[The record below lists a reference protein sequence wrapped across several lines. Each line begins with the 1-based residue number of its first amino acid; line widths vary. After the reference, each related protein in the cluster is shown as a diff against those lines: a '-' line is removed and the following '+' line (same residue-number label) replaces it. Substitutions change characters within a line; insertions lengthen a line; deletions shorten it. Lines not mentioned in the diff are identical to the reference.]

1 MPSQIGDLTHFLL
14 AELIRLMS
22 LRTLLISLILLLL
35 TVPSW
40 GEMEA
45 ADPVLR
51 VYGPG
56 GPHHVMR
63 ECAELYRQLH
73 GVPVAVIRA
82 MPNETLRRLRE
93 DGDIYYG
100 GADNMLVDLVD
111 RDPALI
117 DLATMEELHP
127 RRIGILVRK
136 GNPLKIR
143 CAEDLAAENVDLLV
157 VKLERMGLFHPET
170 ETGFS
175 NLGHLTFT
183 GQQGVEAWREREH
196 LDAWV
201 TYKTWYQQVAE
212 ETEFVDLSHLPGGT
226 RALPIALTSRT
237 TKREAALHFIDFLK
251 SAPAREVFEEHG
263 WL

>member
-1 MPSQIGDLTHFLL
+1 MPNPLGDLTHANPAGLIIVMPLRSLL
-14 AELIRLMS
+14 TCLIF
-22 LRTLLISLILLLL
+22 LLL

-40 GEMEA
+40 GVDSTA
-45 ADPVLR
+45 PVLR

-82 MPNETLRRLRE
+82 MPNEIVQRLRE

-136 GNPLKIR
+136 GNPLGIR
-143 CAEDLAAENVDLLV
+143 GVQDLAGGNVDLLV
-157 VKLERMGLFHPET
+157 VKLEKMGQFHLET

-183 GQQGVEAWREREH
+183 GQQGVQAWRERQH

-201 TYKTWYQQVAE
+201 TYKTWHQQVAE
-212 ETEFVDLSHLPGGT
+212 ETEFVDLSHLPGGQ
-226 RALPIALTSRT
+226 RSLPIALTSHT
-237 TKREAALHFIDFLK
+237 EQREAALHFIDFLK
-251 SAPAREVFEEHG
+251 STPAREIFAEHG
-263 WL
+263 WF